1 MERQG
6 YKPGGALLWA
16 LKLPVISENVRGWKA
31 TFSEGA
37 GWGGGGDSGVQGG
50 RVSSCGQ
57 GLKRHREVVTSVV
70 CITACVDV
78 KKLLWYKN
86 IAIEQEMG

>member
-1 MERQG
+1 M
-6 YKPGGALLWA
+6 
-16 LKLPVISENVRGWKA
+16 
-31 TFSEGA
+31 
-37 GWGGGGDSGVQGG
+37 GGGGDSGVQGG
-50 RVSSCGQ
+50 RESSCGQ